1 MEERDPKKRIVKALK
16 AMKHQKRM
24 KKGFSLAMSEADH
37 KATLWVRDLSQVIV
51 MWYKDNPGQQDKRT
65 TDNKGFTA
73 RKTFTA
79 LRQSVQMMG
88 TLHLDLFCQDKYLL
102 NHVNLKIKLRRRR
115 EAIALVADAANY
127 SIKIKKMDLYG
138 RKVQRR

>member
-65 TDNKGFTA
+65 TDNKGFTSM
-73 RKTFTA
+73 KKMTA
-79 LRQSVQMMG
+79 LSKSVQMMG
-88 TLHLDLFCQDKYLL
+88 KLHLDLFCQDKYLL
-102 NHVNLKIKLRRRR
+102 KCQTHLKYRFTKYTYIHTC
-115 EAIALVADAANY
+115 
-127 SIKIKKMDLYG
+127 
-138 RKVQRR
+138 